1 MSFSPYSQAR
11 SSAMAQSDMLL
22 KALKDAP
29 LSTGELAG
37 ILDMNSKTGA
47 LKRTIKELIEQ
58 QLIEYKLPD
67 KPNSRLQKYQITEK
81 GQELLKS
88 LQIK

>member
-1 MSFSPYSQAR
+1 
-11 SSAMAQSDMLL
+11 MAQSDMLL